1 MGGRIGG
8 LWLVGFLG
16 GAMSSAKDAPQAAP
30 VIPQAD
36 FSAVNCSGFVTDQR
50 VPDEIQL
57 VSGEQS
63 NYKLTWVRGD
73 YVYINRGQ
81 DKVVR
86 VGDRLSVV
94 RPDKDATVMR
104 WFK

>member
-73 YVYINRGQ
+73 YVYINRRQ
-81 DKVVR
+81 NNAVR
-86 VGDRLSVV
+86 VRPPFSVV
-94 RPDKDATVMR
+94 LPIKDPP
-104 WFK
+104 